1 MTSRAA
7 IAAMTLA
14 VGALVSACAAGHT
27 AANGADAQGL
37 VTHLTYRYLTDLR
50 NGAMDHDYGYNL
62 VDLGPYR
69 AAIDALPTGERAL
82 VWIGNYSKARC
93 AFDMPDASVR
103 QALTTLAGDPK
114 VAGYYL
120 ADEADDALPTYGGH
134 CPHVATQ
141 VTQRS
146 RLVHQLA
153 PGAFTYEV
161 VTEPGNFAAFAH
173 ATDVMGADPYPCLRG
188 RGCDWTEIPAY
199 IAALNA
205 AHVPRYWALLQ
216 AFGYGKWRAPTA
228 AELARM
234 IGQWAHSR
242 WQGEQTFSWSY
253 LSWSLKSHPDLLA
266 VLKSL
271 NAGNAA
277 TANGTSS
284 HAGVTIPFGSTDP
297 RARISVLIQVCTLT
311 AEDSCDPGN
320 AADWA
325 SSATVYST
333 TIRWRV
339 VITNTGTGPLTGIY
353 VTSSLVPKQSDCAG
367 PVKAHQLKAGA
378 VIAYECESDHISAP
392 ATIIQTVTASA
403 DPPAGPFVNPA
414 SSAATARVAP
424 SPQPARGAI
433 SALLQVCILPKQ
445 ASCDPTKASD
455 WASSGP
461 LHQQTAV
468 WRVVITNTSTV
479 ALSHIYV
486 TDKLARTYCGGSV
499 TTRLAAGATTE
510 YECHTDNVTQTT
522 TNNVTATGDLPSGA
536 PATSPASSSTA
547 VVNGSGI

>member
-14 VGALVSACAAGHT
+14 AGALVSACAAGPT
-27 AANGADAQGL
+27 VNGAGAPGL
-37 VTHLTYRYLTDLR
+37 VTQLTYRYLTDLG
-50 NGAMDHDYGYNL
+50 NGAMDRDYGYNL

-69 AAIDALPTGERAL
+69 AAIDALPAGERAL
-82 VWIGNYSKARC
+82 VWIGNYSKDRC
-93 AFDMPDASVR
+93 AFDLPDATVR
-103 QALTTLAGDPK
+103 QTLTTLAGDPK

-120 ADEADDALPTYGGH
+120 ADEADDAVPTYGGH
-134 CPHVATQ
+134 CPNVAAQ

-146 RLVHQLA
+146 LLVHQLA

-188 RGCDWTEIPAY
+188 RACDWTEIPAY

-205 AHVPRYWALLQ
+205 AQVPRYWALLQ

-253 LSWSLKSHPDLLA
+253 LNWSLKSHPDLLA

-277 TANGTSS
+277 ATGTSS

-297 RARISVLIQVCTLT
+297 RARISVVIQVCTLT

-333 TIRWRV
+333 KIRWRV
-339 VITNTGTGPLTGIY
+339 VITNTGTGPLTGIH
-353 VTSSLVPKQSDCAG
+353 VTSSLLPKQSDCAG
-367 PVKAHQLKAGA
+367 SVKTRQLKARA

-392 ATIIQTVTASA
+392 ATIIQTVTVSA
-403 DPPAGPFVNPA
+403 DPPTGPFVTPA
-414 SSAATARVAP
+414 SSAATARLAP

-445 ASCDPTKASD
+445 ASCDPTKAAD

-479 ALSHIYV
+479 PLSHIYA
-486 TDKLARTYCGGSV
+486 TDKLAGTHCGGSV
-499 TTRLAAGATTE
+499 TGSLAPGAVIE

-522 TNNVTATGDLPSGA
+522 TNTVTATGDLPSGA
-536 PATSPASSSTA
+536 PATSPASNATA
-547 VVNGSGI
+547 VVSGSG

>member
-1 MTSRAA
+1 MIRRAA
-7 IAAMTLA
+7 IAALTLA
-14 VGALVSACAAGHT
+14 AGALVSACAAGP
-27 AANGADAQGL
+27 AANGSGAAGL
-37 VTHLTYRYLTDLR
+37 VTHLSYRYLTDL
-50 NGAMDHDYGYNL
+50 GDGPVDHAYGYNL

-69 AAIDALPTGERAL
+69 SAIDALPAGERAL
-82 VWIGNYSKARC
+82 VWIGNYSAASC
-93 AFDMPDASVR
+93 AFEMSDVSVR
-103 QALTTLAGDPK
+103 QALGTLTGDPK

-120 ADEADDALPTYGGH
+120 ADEADDALPAYGGH

-188 RGCDWTEIPAY
+188 RPCDWAEIPAY

-234 IGQWAHSR
+234 IGQWEQSR
-242 WQGEQTFSWSY
+242 WQGEQTFSWNY
-253 LSWSLKSHPDLLA
+253 LGWSLASHPDLLA

-271 NAGNAA
+271 NAGNIA
-277 TANGTSS
+277 TVTGTQPDASVKVPS
-284 HAGVTIPFGSTDP
+284 GTADP
-297 RARISVLIQVCTLT
+297 QARISALVQVCTLT
-311 AEDSCDPGN
+311 AEDACDPEN

-333 TIRWRV
+333 KIRWRV
-339 VITNTGTGPLTGIY
+339 VITNTGTGPVTGLY
-353 VTSSLVPKQSDCAG
+353 VTSSLAPKENDCAG
-367 PVKAHQLKAGA
+367 SVPAGPLKAGA
-378 VIAYECESDHISAP
+378 VTAYECETDHVAAP
-392 ATIIQTVTASA
+392 VTITQTITASG
-403 DPPAGPFVNPA
+403 DPPAGPVLSPA
-414 SSAATARVAP
+414 SSAATARVASSAP
-424 SPQPARGAI
+424 PQVAAI
-433 SALLQVCILPKQ
+433 SAQLQICILPNQ
-445 ASCDPTKASD
+445 ASCDPTRAAD

-461 LHQQTAV
+461 LRQPAAL

-479 ALSHIYV
+479 ALSHIYA
-486 TDKLARTYCGGSV
+486 TDTLGQTDCGGSV
-499 TTRLAAGATTE
+499 IASLAAHAVTE
-510 YECHTDNVTQTT
+510 YECHTDNVTQTI
-522 TNNVTATGDLPSGA
+522 TNKVTATADLPSGA
-536 PATSPASSSTA
+536 PVTSPASSSTA
-547 VVNGSGI
+547 VVSGSG

>member
-1 MTSRAA
+1 MTSRAT
-7 IAAMTLA
+7 IGAMTLA
-14 VGALVSACAAGHT
+14 AGALVSACAAGPT
-27 AANGADAQGL
+27 AANGAGAPGL
-37 VTHLTYRYLTDLR
+37 VTHLTYRYLTDLG
-50 NGAMDHDYGYNL
+50 NGAMDRDYGYNL

-69 AAIDALPTGERAL
+69 AAIDALPAGERAL

-93 AFDMPDASVR
+93 AFDMSDASVR
-103 QALTTLAGDPK
+103 QALTILAGDPK
-114 VAGYYL
+114 VAGFYL

-146 RLVHQLA
+146 RLVHQLV

-161 VTEPGNFAAFAH
+161 VTEPGNFFAFAH

-188 RGCDWTEIPAY
+188 RACDWTEIPAY

-297 RARISVLIQVCTLT
+297 RARISVLIQVCTLN

-414 SSAATARVAP
+414 SSAANARVAP

-445 ASCDPTKASD
+445 ASCDPTKAAD
-455 WASSGP
+455 WATSGP

-479 ALSHIYV
+479 ALSQIYV

-522 TNNVTATGDLPSGA
+522 TNTVTATGDLSSGA
-536 PATSPASSSTA
+536 PVTSPASSSTV

>member
-7 IAAMTLA
+7 IAALTLA
-14 VGALVSACAAGHT
+14 ASALVSACTAGPT
-27 AANGADAQGL
+27 GSGAPGL
-37 VTHLTYRYLTDLR
+37 VTHLSYRYLTDLG
-50 NGAMDHDYGYNL
+50 NGAVDHAYGYNL

-69 AAIDALPTGERAL
+69 SVIDALPAGERAL
-82 VWIGNYSKARC
+82 VWIGNYSPARC
-93 AFDMPDASVR
+93 AFDMSDANVR
-103 QALTTLAGDPK
+103 QALGTLAGDPK

-120 ADEADDALPTYGGH
+120 ADEADDALPIYGGH
-134 CPHVATQ
+134 CPDVATQ

-188 RGCDWTEIPAY
+188 HACDWAKIPEY

-205 AHVPRYWALLQ
+205 AHVPRYWGLLQ
-216 AFGYGKWRAPTA
+216 AFGYGKWRAPTV

-277 TANGTSS
+277 AT
-284 HAGVTIPFGSTDP
+284 GVAIPFGGTDP

-311 AEDSCDPGN
+311 AEDSCDPVNG
-320 AADWA
+320 ADWA
-325 SSATVYST
+325 SSATVYNT

-367 PVKAHQLKAGA
+367 PVKARQLKAGA
-378 VIAYECESDHISAP
+378 VVAYECESDHISAP
-392 ATIIQTVTASA
+392 ATIIQAVTVSA
-403 DPPAGPFVNPA
+403 DPPTGPFVTPA
-414 SSAATARVAP
+414 SSAAAARLAS
-424 SPQPARGAI
+424 SPQPVSGAI
-433 SALLQVCILPKQ
+433 SARLQVCILPKQ
-445 ASCDPTKASD
+445 ALCDPTKAVG

-479 ALSHIYV
+479 TLSHIYAR
-486 TDKLARTYCGGSV
+486 DKLAGTDCGGSV
-499 TTRLAAGATTE
+499 TGSLAAGAVTE

-522 TNNVTATGDLPSGA
+522 ANTVTATGDLPSGA
-536 PATSPASSSTA
+536 PVTSPASSSTA
-547 VVNGSGI
+547 VVNGSG

>member
-7 IAAMTLA
+7 IGAMTLA
-14 VGALVSACAAGHT
+14 VGALVSACAAGPT
-27 AANGADAQGL
+27 ATSGAPGL
-37 VTHLTYRYLTDLR
+37 ITHLTYRYLTDLGS
-50 NGAMDHDYGYNL
+50 GAMDRGYGYNL

-69 AAIDALPTGERAL
+69 SAIDALPAGERAL

-93 AFDMPDASVR
+93 AFDMSDASVR

-141 VTQRS
+141 VTQRN

-188 RGCDWTEIPAY
+188 RACDWSEIPAY

-228 AELARM
+228 DELTRM

-242 WQGEQTFSWSY
+242 WQGEQTFSWNY

-271 NAGNAA
+271 NAGQAA
-277 TANGTSS
+277 AASG
-284 HAGVTIPFGSTDP
+284 PFGSTDP

-311 AEDSCDPGN
+311 AEASCDPEN

-325 SSATVYST
+325 SSAIVYNT

-339 VITNTGTGPLTGIY
+339 VITNTGTGPVGGIH

-367 PVKAHQLKAGA
+367 SVKARQLKAGA

-392 ATIIQTVTASA
+392 ATLIQTVTVSA
-403 DPPAGPFVNPA
+403 DPPAGPFVTPA
-414 SSAATARVAP
+414 SSAASARVAP
-424 SPQPARGAI
+424 SPRPVSGAI
-433 SALLQVCILPKQ
+433 SARLQVCILPKQ
-445 ASCDPTKASD
+445 ASCDPTKAAD

-461 LHQQTAV
+461 PHQQTAM
-468 WRVVITNTSTV
+468 WRVVITNTSAAT
-479 ALSHIYV
+479 LSHIYA
-486 TDKLARTYCGGSV
+486 TDTLAQTACGGSV
-499 TTRLAAGATTE
+499 TGSLAPGAVTE
-510 YECHTDNVTQTT
+510 YECHTDNVTRTT
-522 TNNVTATGDLPSGA
+522 TNTVTATGDLPSGA
-536 PATSPASSSTA
+536 PVTSPASNATA
-547 VVNGSGI
+547 VVNGSR

>member
-1 MTSRAA
+1 MFSRAA

-14 VGALVSACAAGHT
+14 AGALVSACAAGPT
-27 AANGADAQGL
+27 VVNGAGAPGL
-37 VTHLTYRYLTDLR
+37 VTHLTYRYLTDLG
-50 NGAMDHDYGYNL
+50 NGTMDRGYGYNL

-69 AAIDALPTGERAL
+69 AAIDALPAGERAL

-93 AFDMPDASVR
+93 TFDMSDASVR

-120 ADEADDALPTYGGH
+120 ADEADDALPAYGGH

-153 PGAFTYEV
+153 PGTFTYEV
-161 VTEPGNFAAFAH
+161 VTEPGNFFAFAH

-188 RGCDWTEIPAY
+188 RACDWAKIPAY

-216 AFGYGKWRAPTA
+216 AFGYAKWRAPTA

-253 LSWSLKSHPDLLA
+253 LSWSLKSHPELLA

-271 NAGNAA
+271 NAGNVTAA
-277 TANGTSS
+277 TDTSS
-284 HAGVTIPFGSTDP
+284 NTGMTIPSGSTDP
-297 RARISVLIQVCTLT
+297 GARISALIQVCTLT

-325 SSATVYST
+325 SSATVYSA

-353 VTSSLVPKQSDCAG
+353 VTSSLAPKQNDCAG
-367 PVKAHQLKAGA
+367 SVKAGRLKAGA
-378 VIAYECESDHISAP
+378 VVAYECESDHITAP
-392 ATIIQTVTASA
+392 ANIIQTITVSA
-403 DPPAGPFVNPA
+403 DPPAGPYITPA
-414 SSAATARVAP
+414 SSAATARVASSPP
-424 SPQPARGAI
+424 SARGAI

-445 ASCDPTKASD
+445 AFCDPTKTAD

-461 LHQQTAV
+461 LHQQTAL

-479 ALSHIYV
+479 ALSRIYA
-486 TDKLARTYCGGSV
+486 TDTLARTDCGGSV
-499 TTRLAAGATTE
+499 TASLAAGAVSE
-510 YECHTDNVTQTT
+510 YECHTDNVTQTI
-522 TNNVTATGDLPSGA
+522 TNKVTATGDLASGA
-536 PATSPASSSTA
+536 PVTSPASSSTA
-547 VVNGSGI
+547 VVNGSG

>member
-14 VGALVSACAAGHT
+14 AGALVSACAAGPT
-27 AANGADAQGL
+27 VNGAGAPGL
-37 VTHLTYRYLTDLR
+37 VTHLTYRYLTDLG
-50 NGAMDHDYGYNL
+50 NGAMDRDYGYNL

-82 VWIGNYSKARC
+82 VWIGNYSKVSC
-93 AFDMPDASVR
+93 AFDRSDTSVR
-103 QALTTLAGDPK
+103 QALISLAGDPK

-188 RGCDWTEIPAY
+188 RACDWTKIPAY
-199 IAALNA
+199 IAALDA

-228 AELARM
+228 DELARM

-253 LSWSLKSHPDLLA
+253 LNWSLKSHPDLLV

-277 TANGTSS
+277 ATGTSS
-284 HAGVTIPFGSTDP
+284 QADVTDP
-297 RARISVLIQVCTLT
+297 GARISVLIQVCTLT

-367 PVKAHQLKAGA
+367 SVKIRQLKAGA

-392 ATIIQTVTASA
+392 ATIIQTVTVSA
-403 DPPAGPFVNPA
+403 DPPTGPFVTPA
-414 SSAATARVAP
+414 SSAATARLAP

-445 ASCDPTKASD
+445 ASCDPTKAAD

-479 ALSHIYV
+479 ALSHIYA
-486 TDKLARTYCGGSV
+486 TDKLAQTDCGGSV
-499 TTRLAAGATTE
+499 TGSLAAGAVTE
-510 YECHTDNVTQTT
+510 YECHTDNATQTT
-522 TNNVTATGDLPSGA
+522 TNTVTATGDLPSGA
-536 PATSPASSSTA
+536 PATSPASSATA
-547 VVNGSGI
+547 VVSGSGQPR

>member
-1 MTSRAA
+1 MTRRAA
-7 IAAMTLA
+7 IATLALA
-14 VGALVSACAAGHT
+14 VGALVSACTAGPT
-27 AANGADAQGL
+27 GSGTPGL
-37 VTHLTYRYLTDLR
+37 ITHLSYRYLTDLG
-50 NGAMDHDYGYNL
+50 NGAMDRAYGYNL

-69 AAIDALPTGERAL
+69 SAIDALPAGERAL
-82 VWIGNYSKARC
+82 VWIGNYSQARC
-93 AFDMPDASVR
+93 AFDMSDANVR
-103 QALTTLAGDPK
+103 QALGTLAGDPK

-146 RLVHQLA
+146 RLVNQLA
-153 PGAFTYEV
+153 PDAFTYEV

-173 ATDVMGADPYPCLRG
+173 ATDVMGADPYPCLRD
-188 RGCDWTEIPAY
+188 RACDWAKIPEY

-216 AFGYGKWRAPTA
+216 VFGYGKWRAPTA

-242 WQGEQTFSWSY
+242 WQGEQTFAWSY

-277 TANGTSS
+277 AAGTSS
-284 HAGVTIPFGSTDP
+284 HAGVAIPFGSTDP
-297 RARISVLIQVCTLT
+297 RARISVLIQVCKLT

-339 VITNTGTGPLTGIY
+339 VITNTGTGPLTGIH

-367 PVKAHQLKAGA
+367 PVKARQLKAGG
-378 VIAYECESDHISAP
+378 VIAYACESDRIPAP
-392 ATIIQTVTASA
+392 STIIQTVTVSA
-403 DPPAGPFVNPA
+403 DPPAGPFVTPA
-414 SSAATARVAP
+414 SSAATARVASAP
-424 SPQPARGAI
+424 PLARGAI

-445 ASCDPTKASD
+445 TSCDPTKAAD

-461 LHQQTAV
+461 LHQPTAV

-479 ALSHIYV
+479 TLRHIYAM
-486 TDKLARTYCGGSV
+486 DNLAGTHCGGSV
-499 TTRLAAGATTE
+499 TGSLAPGAVAE

-522 TNNVTATGDLPSGA
+522 TNTVTATGDLPSGA
-536 PATSPASSSTA
+536 PVTSPASSSTA
-547 VVNGSGI
+547 VVSGGSQPR

>member
-7 IAAMTLA
+7 IAALTLA
-14 VGALVSACAAGHT
+14 ASALVSACTAGPT
-27 AANGADAQGL
+27 GSGAPGL
-37 VTHLTYRYLTDLR
+37 VTHLSYRYLTELG
-50 NGAMDHDYGYNL
+50 NGAVDHAYGYNL

-69 AAIDALPTGERAL
+69 SVIDALPAGERAL
-82 VWIGNYSKARC
+82 VWIGNYSPARC
-93 AFDMPDASVR
+93 AFDMSDANVR
-103 QALTTLAGDPK
+103 QALGTLAGDPK

-120 ADEADDALPTYGGH
+120 ADEADDALPIYGGH
-134 CPHVATQ
+134 CPDVATQ

-161 VTEPGNFAAFAH
+161 VTEPGNFAAFVH

-188 RGCDWTEIPAY
+188 HACDWAKIPEY

-205 AHVPRYWALLQ
+205 AHVPRYWGLLQ
-216 AFGYGKWRAPTA
+216 AFGYGKWRAPTV

-277 TANGTSS
+277 ATGTSS
-284 HAGVTIPFGSTDP
+284 HAGVAIPFDGTDP

-311 AEDSCDPGN
+311 AEDSCDPANG
-320 AADWA
+320 ADWA
-325 SSATVYST
+325 SSATVYNT

-367 PVKAHQLKAGA
+367 PVKARQLKAGA
-378 VIAYECESDHISAP
+378 VVAYECESDHISAP
-392 ATIIQTVTASA
+392 ATIIQAVTVSA
-403 DPPAGPFVNPA
+403 DPPTGPFVTPA
-414 SSAATARVAP
+414 SSAATARLAS
-424 SPQPARGAI
+424 SPQPVSGAI
-433 SALLQVCILPKQ
+433 SARLQVCILPKQ
-445 ASCDPTKASD
+445 ALCDPTKAVG

-479 ALSHIYV
+479 TLSHIYA
-486 TDKLARTYCGGSV
+486 TDKLAGTDCGGSV
-499 TTRLAAGATTE
+499 TGSLAAGAVTE

-522 TNNVTATGDLPSGA
+522 ANTVTATGDLPSGA
-536 PATSPASSSTA
+536 PVTSPASSSTA
-547 VVNGSGI
+547 VVNGSG

>member
-7 IAAMTLA
+7 IAALTLA
-14 VGALVSACAAGHT
+14 ASALVSACTAGPT
-27 AANGADAQGL
+27 GSGAPGL
-37 VTHLTYRYLTDLR
+37 VTHLSYRYLTDLGS
-50 NGAMDHDYGYNL
+50 GAVDHAYGYNL

-69 AAIDALPTGERAL
+69 SVIDALPAGERAL
-82 VWIGNYSKARC
+82 VWIGNYSPARC
-93 AFDMPDASVR
+93 AFDMSDANVR
-103 QALTTLAGDPK
+103 QALGTLAGDPK

-120 ADEADDALPTYGGH
+120 ADEADDALPIYGGH
-134 CPHVATQ
+134 CPDVATQ

-146 RLVHQLA
+146 RLVHQVA

-188 RGCDWTEIPAY
+188 HACDWAKIPEY

-205 AHVPRYWALLQ
+205 AHVPRYWGLLQ
-216 AFGYGKWRAPTA
+216 AFGYGKWRAPTV

-277 TANGTSS
+277 ATGTSS
-284 HAGVTIPFGSTDP
+284 HAGVAIPFDGTDP

-311 AEDSCDPGN
+311 AEDSCDPVN
-320 AADWA
+320 RADWA
-325 SSATVYST
+325 SSATVYNT

-367 PVKAHQLKAGA
+367 PVKARQLKAGA
-378 VIAYECESDHISAP
+378 VVAYECESDHISAP
-392 ATIIQTVTASA
+392 ATIIQAVTVSA
-403 DPPAGPFVNPA
+403 DPPTGPFVTPA
-414 SSAATARVAP
+414 SSAATARLAS
-424 SPQPARGAI
+424 SPEPVSGAI
-433 SALLQVCILPKQ
+433 SARLQVCILPKQ
-445 ASCDPTKASD
+445 ALCDPTKAVG

-479 ALSHIYV
+479 TLSHIYA
-486 TDKLARTYCGGSV
+486 TDKLAGTDCGGSV
-499 TTRLAAGATTE
+499 TGSLAAGAVTE

-522 TNNVTATGDLPSGA
+522 ANTVTATGDLPSGA
-536 PATSPASSSTA
+536 PVTSPASSSTA
-547 VVNGSGI
+547 VINGSG

>member
-7 IAAMTLA
+7 IAALTLA
-14 VGALVSACAAGHT
+14 ASALVSACTAGPT
-27 AANGADAQGL
+27 GSSAPGL
-37 VTHLTYRYLTDLR
+37 VPHLSYRYLTDLG
-50 NGAMDHDYGYNL
+50 NGAVDHAYGYNL

-69 AAIDALPTGERAL
+69 SVIDALPAGERAL
-82 VWIGNYSKARC
+82 VWIGNYSPARC
-93 AFDMPDASVR
+93 AFDMSDANVR
-103 QALTTLAGDPK
+103 QALGTLAGDPK

-134 CPHVATQ
+134 CPDVATQ

-188 RGCDWTEIPAY
+188 HACDWAKIPEY

-205 AHVPRYWALLQ
+205 AHVPRYWGLLQ
-216 AFGYGKWRAPTA
+216 AFGYGKLRAPTV

-277 TANGTSS
+277 ATGTSS
-284 HAGVTIPFGSTDP
+284 HAGVAIPFDGTDP

-325 SSATVYST
+325 SSATVYHT

-367 PVKAHQLKAGA
+367 PVKARRLKAGA
-378 VIAYECESDHISAP
+378 VIAYECESDHISAS
-392 ATIIQTVTASA
+392 ATIIQAVTVSA
-403 DPPAGPFVNPA
+403 DPPTGLFVTPA
-414 SSAATARVAP
+414 SSAATARVAS
-424 SPQPARGAI
+424 SPQPVSGAI
-433 SALLQVCILPKQ
+433 SARLQVCILPKQ
-445 ASCDPTKASD
+445 ALCDPTKAVG

-479 ALSHIYV
+479 TLSHIYA
-486 TDKLARTYCGGSV
+486 TDKLAGTDCGGSV
-499 TTRLAAGATTE
+499 TGSLAAGAVTE

-522 TNNVTATGDLPSGA
+522 ANTVTATGDLPSGA
-536 PATSPASSSTA
+536 PVTSPASSSTA
-547 VVNGSGI
+547 VVNGSG

>member
-14 VGALVSACAAGHT
+14 VGALVSACAAGPT
-27 AANGADAQGL
+27 ATNGAPGL
-37 VTHLTYRYLTDLR
+37 VTHLTYRYLTDLG

-69 AAIDALPTGERAL
+69 SAIDALPAGERAL

-93 AFDMPDASVR
+93 AFDMSDASVR
-103 QALTTLAGDPK
+103 QALTILAGDPK

-141 VTQRS
+141 VTQRN

-188 RGCDWTEIPAY
+188 RACDWSEIPAY

-271 NAGNAA
+271 NAGNASRDGHLVA
-277 TANGTSS
+277 RGPSLRQY
-284 HAGVTIPFGSTDP
+284 GS
-297 RARISVLIQVCTLT
+297 
-311 AEDSCDPGN
+311 
-320 AADWA
+320 
-325 SSATVYST
+325 
-333 TIRWRV
+333 
-339 VITNTGTGPLTGIY
+339 
-353 VTSSLVPKQSDCAG
+353 
-367 PVKAHQLKAGA
+367 AGA
-378 VIAYECESDHISAP
+378 HIRAHP
-392 ATIIQTVTASA
+392 GVHIDRRGLLRPGQRCGLGVVRHRLQHHH
-403 DPPAGPFVNPA
+403 PL
-414 SSAATARVAP
+414 
-424 SPQPARGAI
+424 ARGDHQHRHRPADRHPRD
-433 SALLQVCILPKQ
+433 QLP
-445 ASCDPTKASD
+445 
-455 WASSGP
+455 G
-461 LHQQTAV
+461 
-468 WRVVITNTSTV
+468 
-479 ALSHIYV
+479 
-486 TDKLARTYCGGSV
+486 
-499 TTRLAAGATTE
+499 TE
-510 YECHTDNVTQTT
+510 AE
-522 TNNVTATGDLPSGA
+522 
-536 PATSPASSSTA
+536 
-547 VVNGSGI
+547 

>member
-7 IAAMTLA
+7 LAAMTVA
-14 VGALVSACAAGHT
+14 VGALVSACAAGPT
-27 AANGADAQGL
+27 GSGAPSV
-37 VTHLTYRYLTDLR
+37 VTHLSYRYLTDLS
-50 NGAMDHDYGYNL
+50 NGAMDRDYGYNL

-69 AAIDALPTGERAL
+69 AAIDALPSGQRAL
-82 VWIGNYSKARC
+82 VWIGNYSKDSC
-93 AFDMPDASVR
+93 AFDIPDASVR
-103 QALTTLAGDPK
+103 QTLGTLAGDPK

-188 RGCDWTEIPAY
+188 RACDWTEIPAY

-242 WQGEQTFSWSY
+242 WQGEQTFSWNY
-253 LSWSLKSHPDLLA
+253 LGWSLKSHPDLLA
-266 VLKSL
+266 VLKTL
-271 NAGNAA
+271 NAGNA
-277 TANGTSS
+277 TAAPGTSS
-284 HAGVTIPFGSTDP
+284 GGGVAIPLGSTDS

-311 AEDSCDPGN
+311 AEGSCDPGN

-339 VITNTGTGPLTGIY
+339 VITNTGTGPLAGIH
-353 VTSSLVPKQSDCAG
+353 VTSSLIPKQSDCAG
-367 PVKAHQLKAGA
+367 SVNARQLKAGA
-378 VIAYECESDHISAP
+378 VIAYECESDHIAAP
-392 ATIIQTVTASA
+392 ATLIQTVTVSA
-403 DPPAGPFVNPA
+403 DPPAEPFVTPA

-424 SPQPARGAI
+424 SPRPASGAI
-433 SALLQVCILPKQ
+433 SARLQVCILPNP
-445 ASCDPTKASD
+445 ASCDPTKAAD

-461 LHQQTAV
+461 LHQQTAM
-468 WRVVITNTSTV
+468 WRVVITNTSAV
-479 ALSHIYV
+479 ALSHIYA
-486 TDKLARTYCGGSV
+486 TDKLTETHCGGSV
-499 TTRLAAGATTE
+499 TGSLAPGAVTE

-522 TNNVTATGDLPSGA
+522 TNTVTASGDLPSGA
-536 PATSPASSSTA
+536 PVTSPASSATA

>member
-7 IAAMTLA
+7 IAALTLA
-14 VGALVSACAAGHT
+14 ASALVSACTAGPT
-27 AANGADAQGL
+27 GSSAPGL
-37 VTHLTYRYLTDLR
+37 VPHLNYRYLTNLG
-50 NGAMDHDYGYNL
+50 NGAVDHAYGYNL

-69 AAIDALPTGERAL
+69 SVIDALPAGERAL
-82 VWIGNYSKARC
+82 VWIGNYSPARC
-93 AFDMPDASVR
+93 AFDMSDANVR
-103 QALTTLAGDPK
+103 QALGALAGDPK

-134 CPHVATQ
+134 CPDVATQ

-161 VTEPGNFAAFAH
+161 VTEPGNFGAFAH

-188 RGCDWTEIPAY
+188 HACDWAKIPEY

-205 AHVPRYWALLQ
+205 AHVPRYWGLLQ
-216 AFGYGKWRAPTA
+216 AFGYGKWRAPTVV
-228 AELARM
+228 ELARM

-277 TANGTSS
+277 ATGTSS
-284 HAGVTIPFGSTDP
+284 HAGVAIPFDGTDP

-311 AEDSCDPGN
+311 AEDSCDPAN

-325 SSATVYST
+325 SSATVYHT

-353 VTSSLVPKQSDCAG
+353 VTSSLIPKQSDCAG
-367 PVKAHQLKAGA
+367 PVKARRLKAGA
-378 VIAYECESDHISAP
+378 VVAYECESDHISAS
-392 ATIIQTVTASA
+392 ATIIQAVTVSA
-403 DPPAGPFVNPA
+403 DPPAGPFVTPA
-414 SSAATARVAP
+414 SSAATARMAS
-424 SPQPARGAI
+424 SPQPVSGAI
-433 SALLQVCILPKQ
+433 SARLQVCILPRQ
-445 ASCDPTKASD
+445 ALCDPTKAVG

-461 LHQQTAV
+461 LHRQTAV

-479 ALSHIYV
+479 TLSHIYA
-486 TDKLARTYCGGSV
+486 TDKLAGTDCGGSV
-499 TTRLAAGATTE
+499 TGSLAARAVIE

-522 TNNVTATGDLPSGA
+522 ANTVTATGDLPSGA
-536 PATSPASSSTA
+536 PVTSPASSSTA
-547 VVNGSGI
+547 VVNGSG

>member
-7 IAAMTLA
+7 IAALTLA
-14 VGALVSACAAGHT
+14 ASALVSACTAGPT
-27 AANGADAQGL
+27 GSGAPGL
-37 VTHLTYRYLTDLR
+37 VTHLSYRYLTDLN
-50 NGAMDHDYGYNL
+50 NGAVDHAYGYNL

-69 AAIDALPTGERAL
+69 SVIDALPAGERAL
-82 VWIGNYSKARC
+82 VWIGNYSPARC
-93 AFDMPDASVR
+93 AFDMSDANVR
-103 QALTTLAGDPK
+103 QALGTLAGDPK

-120 ADEADDALPTYGGH
+120 ADEADDALPTYSGH
-134 CPHVATQ
+134 CPDVATQ

-161 VTEPGNFAAFAH
+161 VTEPGNFAAFVH

-188 RGCDWTEIPAY
+188 HACDWAKIPEY

-205 AHVPRYWALLQ
+205 AHVPRYWGLLQ
-216 AFGYGKWRAPTA
+216 AFGYGKWRAPTV

-277 TANGTSS
+277 ATGTYS
-284 HAGVTIPFGSTDP
+284 HAGVAIPFDGTDP

-311 AEDSCDPGN
+311 AEDSCDPANG
-320 AADWA
+320 ADWA
-325 SSATVYST
+325 SSATVYNT

-367 PVKAHQLKAGA
+367 PVKARQLKAGA
-378 VIAYECESDHISAP
+378 VVAYECESDHISAP
-392 ATIIQTVTASA
+392 ATIIQAVTVSA
-403 DPPAGPFVNPA
+403 DPPTGPFVTPA
-414 SSAATARVAP
+414 SSAATARLAS
-424 SPQPARGAI
+424 SPQPVSGAI
-433 SALLQVCILPKQ
+433 SARLQVCILPKQ
-445 ASCDPTKASD
+445 ALCDPTKAVG

-468 WRVVITNTSTV
+468 WRVVITNTSPVT
-479 ALSHIYV
+479 LSHIYA
-486 TDKLARTYCGGSV
+486 TDKLAGTDCGGSV
-499 TTRLAAGATTE
+499 TGSLAAGAVTE

-522 TNNVTATGDLPSGA
+522 ANTVTATGDLPSGA
-536 PATSPASSSTA
+536 PVTSPASSSTA
-547 VVNGSGI
+547 VVNGSG

>member
-1 MTSRAA
+1 M
-7 IAAMTLA
+7 
-14 VGALVSACAAGHT
+14 
-27 AANGADAQGL
+27 
-37 VTHLTYRYLTDLR
+37 
-50 NGAMDHDYGYNL
+50 
-62 VDLGPYR
+62 
-69 AAIDALPTGERAL
+69 
-82 VWIGNYSKARC
+82 
-93 AFDMPDASVR
+93 
-103 QALTTLAGDPK
+103 
-114 VAGYYL
+114 AGYYL

-141 VTQRS
+141 VTQRN

-188 RGCDWTEIPAY
+188 RACDWSEIPAY

-242 WQGEQTFSWSY
+242 WQGEQTFSWNY
-253 LSWSLKSHPDLLA
+253 LGWSLKSHPDLLA

-271 NAGNAA
+271 NAGNTAA
-277 TANGTSS
+277 ARPP
-284 HAGVTIPFGSTDP
+284 AGPFGSTDP

-311 AEDSCDPGN
+311 AEDSCDPEN

-325 SSATVYST
+325 SSAIVYNT

-339 VITNTGTGPLTGIY
+339 VITNTGTGPVTGIY

-367 PVKAHQLKAGA
+367 SVKARQLKAGA
-378 VIAYECESDHISAP
+378 VIAYECESDHVSAP
-392 ATIIQTVTASA
+392 ATIIQTVTVSA
-403 DPPAGPFVNPA
+403 DPPAGPFVTPA

-424 SPQPARGAI
+424 SPRPVSGAI
-433 SALLQVCILPKQ
+433 SARLQVCILPKQ
-445 ASCDPTKASD
+445 ASCDPTKAAD

-461 LHQQTAV
+461 LHQQTAL

-479 ALSHIYV
+479 ALSHIYA
-486 TDKLARTYCGGSV
+486 TDTLARTDCGGSV
-499 TTRLAAGATTE
+499 TGQPGPGCRDRIRVSYGQRDPDDHEQGDRHRRSAVRGASHLPGIEFHRRRQRFRVGTAFRKAG
-510 YECHTDNVTQTT
+510 
-522 TNNVTATGDLPSGA
+522 
-536 PATSPASSSTA
+536 
-547 VVNGSGI
+547 GIAFRHLT

>member
-1 MTSRAA
+1 MNSRAA
-7 IAAMTLA
+7 MALA
-14 VGALVSACAAGHT
+14 VGALVSACAAGPT
-27 AANGADAQGL
+27 AADGAGAPGL
-37 VTHLTYRYLTDLR
+37 VTHLTYRYLTAQG
-50 NGAMDHDYGYNL
+50 NGAMGRAYGYNL

-69 AAIDALPTGERAL
+69 SAIDALPAGERAL

-93 AFDMPDASVR
+93 AFDLPDASLR
-103 QALTTLAGDPK
+103 QALTTLAGDSK

-188 RGCDWTEIPAY
+188 RACDWAKIPAY

-242 WQGEQTFSWSY
+242 WQGQQTFSWSY
-253 LSWSLKSHPDLLA
+253 LSWSLKSHPALLA

-277 TANGTSS
+277 ATTGTSS

-297 RARISVLIQVCTLT
+297 PARMSVLIQVCTLS
-311 AEDSCDPGN
+311 AQDSCDPGN
-320 AADWA
+320 AANWA
-325 SSATVYST
+325 PSATVYNT

-339 VITNTGTGPLTGIY
+339 VITNTGSSPLTGIY

-367 PVKAHQLKAGA
+367 PVEARQLKPGA

-392 ATIIQTVTASA
+392 ATIIQTVTVNA
-403 DPPAGPFVNPA
+403 DPPAEPFVTPA
-414 SSAATARVAP
+414 SSAATARVAS
-424 SPQPARGAI
+424 SPRPASGAI
-433 SALLQVCILPKQ
+433 STRLQVCILPKQ
-445 ASCDPTKASD
+445 ASCDPTRAAD

-461 LHQQTAV
+461 LRQHTAV
-468 WRVVITNTSTV
+468 WRVVITNTSAMT
-479 ALSHIYV
+479 LSHIYA
-486 TDKLARTYCGGSV
+486 TDKLAGTQCGGSV
-499 TTRLAAGATTE
+499 TGSLAPGAVTE

-522 TNNVTATGDLPSGA
+522 TNTVTATGDLPSGA
-536 PATSPASSSTA
+536 PVTSPASSATA
-547 VVNGSGI
+547 VVNGNSQPR

>member
-7 IAAMTLA
+7 LAAMTLA
-14 VGALVSACAAGHT
+14 AGALVSACAAGPT
-27 AANGADAQGL
+27 AVNGAGAPGL
-37 VTHLTYRYLTDLR
+37 VTHLSYRYVTGLG
-50 NGAMDHDYGYNL
+50 NGAMGRDYAYNL

-69 AAIDALPTGERAL
+69 AAIDALPAGERAL

-103 QALTTLAGDPK
+103 QALTILAGDPK

-141 VTQRS
+141 ITQRS
-146 RLVHQLA
+146 RLVHRLA

-161 VTEPGNFAAFAH
+161 VTEPGNFLAFAR

-188 RGCDWTEIPAY
+188 RACDWAEIPAY

-205 AHVPRYWALLQ
+205 AHVPRYWAVLQ

-242 WQGEQTFSWSY
+242 WQGEQTFSWRY

-277 TANGTSS
+277 AATDTSS
-284 HAGVTIPFGSTDP
+284 NVGVTIPSAGTDRGAP
-297 RARISVLIQVCTLT
+297 ISVLVQVCTL
-311 AEDSCDPGN
+311 AAQASCDPGN
-320 AADWA
+320 AAHWSA
-325 SSATVYST
+325 SATVYNT

-339 VITNTGTGPLTGIY
+339 VITNTGTDPLTGIN
-353 VTSSLVPKQSDCAG
+353 VRSSLTPKQNDCAG
-367 PVKAHQLKAGA
+367 PVKADPLKAGA
-378 VIAYECESDHISAP
+378 VLAYECESDHMTAP
-392 ATIIQTVTASA
+392 ATIIQTVTVSGG
-403 DPPAGPFVNPA
+403 PPGGPFITPA
-414 SSAATARVAP
+414 SSAATARVASVP
-424 SPQPARGAI
+424 SPTRGAI
-433 SALLQVCILPKQ
+433 SALLQVCILPEQ
-445 ASCDPTKASD
+445 ASCDPTRAAD

-461 LHQQTAV
+461 LHQPTVV

-479 ALSHIYV
+479 TLSHIYA
-486 TDKLARTYCGGSV
+486 TDKLARTHCGGSV
-499 TTRLAAGATTE
+499 TTSLAPGAVTE
-510 YECHTDNVTQTT
+510 YECHTDNVTRTT
-522 TNNVTATGDLPSGA
+522 TNQVTATGDLPSGA
-536 PATSPASSSTA
+536 PVTSPASSATA
-547 VVNGSGI
+547 VVN

>member
-14 VGALVSACAAGHT
+14 AGALVSACAAGPT
-27 AANGADAQGL
+27 AAKGPGAAGL
-37 VTHLTYRYLTDLR
+37 VTHLTYRYLTNLG
-50 NGAMDHDYGYNL
+50 NGAMDRDYGYNL

-69 AAIDALPTGERAL
+69 AAIDALPAGERAL

-93 AFDMPDASVR
+93 AFDTSDASVR
-103 QALTTLAGDPK
+103 QALTMLAGDPK

-120 ADEADDALPTYGGH
+120 ADEADDALPAYGGH
-134 CPHVATQ
+134 CPYVAAQ

-146 RLVHQLA
+146 HLVHRLA

-161 VTEPGNFAAFAH
+161 VTEPGNFFAFAH

-188 RGCDWTEIPAY
+188 HACDWAKIPAY
-199 IAALNA
+199 IATLNA

-216 AFGYGKWRAPTA
+216 AFGYGKWRAPTV

-277 TANGTSS
+277 AAGTSS
-284 HAGVTIPFGSTDP
+284 NAGATIPFGSTDP
-297 RARISVLIQVCTLT
+297 RARMSVRIQVCTLT

-333 TIRWRV
+333 SIRWRV
-339 VITNTGTGPLTGIY
+339 VIINTGTGPLTGIH
-353 VTSSLVPKQSDCAG
+353 VTSSLAPKQNDCAG
-367 PVKAHQLKAGA
+367 SVKANPLQAGA
-378 VIAYECESDHISAP
+378 VMAYECESDHITAP
-392 ATIIQTVTASA
+392 ATIIQTVTVSA
-403 DPPAGPFVNPA
+403 DPPTGSFITPV
-414 SSAATARVAP
+414 SSAATARVASSHP
-424 SPQPARGAI
+424 SVSGAI
-433 SALLQVCILPKQ
+433 SALLQICILPNQ
-445 ASCDPTKASD
+445 ASCDPTKATG
-455 WASSGP
+455 WASSGR
-461 LHQQTAV
+461 LHQPTAL

-479 ALSHIYV
+479 TLSHIYA
-486 TDKLARTYCGGSV
+486 TDKLAGTHCGGSV
-499 TTRLAAGATTE
+499 TTSLAPGAVTE
-510 YECHTDNVTQTT
+510 YECHTDNVIETI
-522 TNNVTATGDLPSGA
+522 TNKVTATGDLPSGA
-536 PATSPASSSTA
+536 PVTSPASSATA
-547 VVNGSGI
+547 VVKGSR

>member
-7 IAAMTLA
+7 IAALTLTA
-14 VGALVSACAAGHT
+14 GALVSACMAGPT
-27 AANGADAQGL
+27 GSGAPGL
-37 VTHLTYRYLTDLR
+37 VTHLSYRYLTDLG
-50 NGAMDHDYGYNL
+50 NGAVDHAYGYNL

-69 AAIDALPTGERAL
+69 SVIDALPAGERAL
-82 VWIGNYSKARC
+82 VWIGNYSPARC
-93 AFDMPDASVR
+93 AFDMSDANVR
-103 QALTTLAGDPK
+103 QALGTLAGDPK

-134 CPHVATQ
+134 CPDVATQ

-146 RLVHQLA
+146 RLIHQLA

-188 RGCDWTEIPAY
+188 HACDWAKIPEY

-205 AHVPRYWALLQ
+205 AHVSRYWGLLQ
-216 AFGYGKWRAPTA
+216 AFGYGQWRAPTV

-277 TANGTSS
+277 ATGTSS
-284 HAGVTIPFGSTDP
+284 HAGVAIPFGGTDP

-325 SSATVYST
+325 SSATIYNT

-339 VITNTGTGPLTGIY
+339 VITNTGTGPLTGIN
-353 VTSSLVPKQSDCAG
+353 VTSSLIPKQSDCAG
-367 PVKAHQLKAGA
+367 SVKARQLKARA
-378 VIAYECESDHISAP
+378 VVAYECESDHISAP
-392 ATIIQTVTASA
+392 ATLIQTVTVSA
-403 DPPAGPFVNPA
+403 DPPAGPFVTPA

-424 SPQPARGAI
+424 SPRPVSGAI
-433 SALLQVCILPKQ
+433 SARLQVCILPKQ
-445 ASCDPTKASD
+445 ASCDPTKAAD

-468 WRVVITNTSTV
+468 WRVVITNTSTMT
-479 ALSHIYV
+479 LSRIYA
-486 TDKLARTYCGGSV
+486 TDKLAGTDCGGSV
-499 TTRLAAGATTE
+499 TGRLAAGAVTE
-510 YECHTDNVTQTT
+510 YECHTDNVTKTT
-522 TNNVTATGDLPSGA
+522 ANTVTATGDLPSGA
-536 PATSPASSSTA
+536 PVTSPASSSTA
-547 VVNGSGI
+547 VVNGSG

>member
-7 IAAMTLA
+7 LAAMTLA
-14 VGALVSACAAGHT
+14 AGALVSACAAGPSV
-27 AANGADAQGL
+27 ANDPGAPGL
-37 VTHLTYRYLTDLR
+37 VTHLTYRYVTNLG
-50 NGAMDHDYGYNL
+50 NGAMGRDYGYNL

-69 AAIDALPTGERAL
+69 AAIDALPAGERAL
-82 VWIGNYSKARC
+82 VWIGNYSRVRC
-93 AFDMPDASVR
+93 AFDMSDASVR
-103 QALTTLAGDPK
+103 QALTVLAGDPK
-114 VAGYYL
+114 VAGYYV

-146 RLVHQLA
+146 RLIHQLA

-161 VTEPGNFAAFAH
+161 VTEPGNFLAFAH

-188 RGCDWTEIPAY
+188 RACDWAKIPAY

-216 AFGYGKWRAPTA
+216 AFGYGKWRVPTA

-253 LSWSLKSHPDLLA
+253 RSWSLRSHPDLLA

-271 NAGNAA
+271 NSGNAA
-277 TANGTSS
+277 AATGTSS

-297 RARISVLIQVCTLT
+297 GARISVLVQVCTLH
-311 AEDSCDPGN
+311 AENSCDPGN
-320 AADWA
+320 AAHWA

-339 VITNTGTGPLTGIY
+339 VITNTGTGPVTGIH
-353 VTSSLVPKQSDCAG
+353 VTSSLTPKQNDCAG
-367 PVKAHQLKAGA
+367 PVKANPLKAGA
-378 VIAYECESDHISAP
+378 VMAYECESDHITAP
-392 ATIIQTVTASA
+392 ATIIQTVTVSGN
-403 DPPAGPFVNPA
+403 PPGGPFITPA
-414 SSAATARVAP
+414 SSAATARVASAP
-424 SPQPARGAI
+424 PPTSGAI
-433 SALLQVCILPKQ
+433 SALLQICILPNQ
-445 ASCDPTKASD
+445 ASCDPTRAAD
-455 WASSGP
+455 WASSGR
-461 LHQQTAV
+461 LHQLTAL

-479 ALSHIYV
+479 TLSHIYA
-486 TDKLARTYCGGSV
+486 TDKLAGTHCGGPV
-499 TTRLAAGATTE
+499 TGSLAPGAVTE

-522 TNNVTATGDLPSGA
+522 TNQVTATGDLPSGA
-536 PATSPASSSTA
+536 PVTSPASSATA
-547 VVNGSGI
+547 VVNGSG